1 MGRSRNGGRDKLSK
15 RKRKTRHL
23 RRKSYVKLPKRVHTG
38 GVTPAERTALSG
50 LLRQLEERISR
61 LRQEKMELERELGD
75 CRSQSQTTHRAWLRL
90 RQEKMELERALDD
103 CRGEIAR
110 HEQTNLILQGHNLER
125 QEENERLQEELRG
138 RRNDN
143 HEPQ

>member
-1 MGRSRNGGRDKLSK
+1 MGRSRKGGRDKLSK

-38 GVTPAERTALSG
+38 GVRASEPSTTRSMTP
-50 LLRQLEERISR
+50 RQLEERIY
-61 LRQEKMELERELGD
+61 
-75 CRSQSQTTHRAWLRL
+75 RL
-90 RQEKMELERALDD
+90 RQEKMELERALGD
-103 CRGEIAR
+103 CRSELQGLAEEIAR

-125 QEENERLQEELRG
+125 QEENERLQEELR
-138 RRNDN
+138 RIRNDN